1 MSMNLDRHMQAQRDM
16 FLHLV
21 RGDGD
26 SAARHR
32 EFYDEYLA
40 VMDLTAE
47 FYLQTIDSVFVKHL
61 LPRGLMSSRGRPVD
75 LGAIHR
81 PALMT
86 IEGKKDDITG
96 VGQCHAA
103 LDLCR
108 AIPSARKSH
117 LECPAVGYYGIF
129 NGRRF
134 RQEIAREHGSR
145 PEHRAWNGV
154 RASPTVIA
162 RRLRNRRVTSSQLRE
177 AVPLDSAACCAEH
190 AWIESS
196 GAA

>member
-117 LECPAVGYYGIF
+117 VECPTVGHYGIF

-134 RQEIAREHGSR
+134 QQEIVPRVSAFAREHGSR
-145 PEHRAWNGV
+145 PEHRARDGV
-154 RASPTVIA
+154 LTSATVIA
-162 RRLRNRRVTSSQLRE
+162 RRLRTRGGTGSLPRE
-177 AVPLDSAACCAEH
+177 AVPLESAA
-190 AWIESS
+190 
-196 GAA
+196 